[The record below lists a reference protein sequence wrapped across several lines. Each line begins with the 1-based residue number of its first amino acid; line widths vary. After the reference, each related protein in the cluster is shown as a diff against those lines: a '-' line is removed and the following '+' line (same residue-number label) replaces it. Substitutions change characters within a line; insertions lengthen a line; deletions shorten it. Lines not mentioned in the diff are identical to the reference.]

1 MRLTA
6 ERVFV
11 LGAERVFADRQD
23 LDGDPITDPDSLREL
38 LARVS
43 QVAYCAAGLGSLPP
57 FFDFVFWNILEIRT
71 KPVRPNNGSREESYA
86 LISYTSTALNTSPS
100 IQVTTMIPPGAVAVS
115 RTLTRIP
122 SRWFHER
129 YEFCLAPL
137 R

>member
-1 MRLTA
+1 M
-6 ERVFV
+6 
-11 LGAERVFADRQD
+11 DRQD
-23 LDGDPITDPDSLREL
+23 LHGDPVNDPDSLREL

-43 QVAYCAAGLGSLPP
+43 QVAYYAAELRSPDP

-71 KPVRPNNGSREESYA
+71 KPVTPNNGSREESHA

-115 RTLTRIP
+115 RTRTRIP

-129 YEFCLAPL
+129 CGFCLAPL